1 MAPDVF
7 LLGAILVG
15 LTLYALLAGADFGA
29 GAWQALLGKRM
40 TPAERE
46 QVHDAVGPVWE
57 ANHVWLIFVFVLLHT
72 GFPTAFAAVARSL
85 WTPLLLGLLGIVL
98 RGAAFAFRPR
108 DPARRAERR
117 AWESVFAFASVF
129 APFFLAAAAAAL
141 TEGRLPIARDGSFQ
155 GHAFSWVSPL
165 SLYAGCLSVA
175 LCTHLTAVYLARE
188 SAQEGDGAALSV
200 WRRRALRS
208 GVVTGALALAGVG
221 VVAWAAPAL
230 WEGFRARSVTLVAL
244 SAVGGVGAL
253 AALVAGRYTLA
264 AAGAGLAVASVL
276 WGAVAGPYPVL
287 VPPVLR
293 VEDARGPDAVLV
305 AAAWSVAA
313 GFAVLAPSLF
323 YLFRVFKS
331 ARAPAAPPTPPPTAN
346 PAGPHAPA

>member
-1 MAPDVF
+1 MAPDTF
-7 LLGAILVG
+7 LLGALLAG
-15 LTLYALLAGADFGA
+15 LTLYALLGGADFGA

-40 TPAERE
+40 TADERE

-57 ANHVWLIFVFVLLHT
+57 ANHVWLIFVFVILHT
-72 GFPTAFAAVARSL
+72 AFPVAFGAVARAL

-117 AWESVFAFASVF
+117 AWETVFAFASVF

-141 TEGRLPIARDGSFQ
+141 TEGRLPISRDGGFA
-155 GHAFSWVSPL
+155 GGAFAWVSPL

-188 SAQEGDGAALSV
+188 SAQADDGPTLAV
-200 WRRRALRS
+200 WRRRAILS
-208 GVVTGALALAGVG
+208 GVATGAVALAGVG

-230 WEGFRARSVTLVAL
+230 WEGFRARSVALVAL

-253 AALVAGRYTLA
+253 LALVAGRYTLA
-264 AAGAGLAVASVL
+264 AAGAGLAVACVL
-276 WGAVAGPYPVL
+276 WGAVAGPYPLL
-287 VPPVLR
+287 VPPAIR
-293 VEDARGPDAVLV
+293 VEDARAPHAVLV
-305 AAAWSVAA
+305 AASWSVFA
-313 GFAVLAPSLF
+313 GFLVLAPSLWF
-323 YLFRVFKS
+323 LFRVFKS
-331 ARAPAAPPTPPPTAN
+331 ARGRTGDRPPA
-346 PAGPHAPA
+346 